1 MLNTLEKW
9 CGPPHF
15 NHLFP
20 YLHQLSPFYTHDLH
34 HNSTTTYSVFTPYMQ
49 KHEDLRIWAPHKF
62 GFVVA
67 WQNCGIVM
75 FFLFFS
81 TKFGSVL
88 IFNVVLREVGSHRC
102 KNILHLCLWNC
113 TNILNY
119 FTKHC
124 TTELHTVYRNP
135 LVKIEPCSNGEPVCR
150 TEYESVCSTKQNSH
164 QV

>member
-1 MLNTLEKW
+1 
-9 CGPPHF
+9 
-15 NHLFP
+15 
-20 YLHQLSPFYTHDLH
+20 
-34 HNSTTTYSVFTPYMQ
+34 MQ

-67 WQNCGIVM
+67 WQNCGIGM

-102 KNILHLCLWNC
+102 KNILHLCLHVGPSCLQHHHQDLQHFYGDWSIIDQITPTGNC